1 MILGYKT
8 WKDKISYD
16 APARECLGPWISDL
30 GCKILSALRLQ
41 NSKKKGVS
49 NGEPVKI
56 PIGRYEFLS

>member
-16 APARECLGPWISDL
+16 APARECLGPWDIRSW
-30 GCKILSALRLQ
+30 LQ
-41 NSKKKGVS
+41 NLKCPEVTESKKKGVS
-49 NGEPVKI
+49 DGEPVKI